1 MRSLKGHNGS
11 VKSVDIDES
20 NPCKIIIIIII
31 NFCARNFCS
40 IILSILV

>member
-20 NPCKIIIIIII
+20 NPCKIIIILLIFVLEI
-31 NFCARNFCS
+31 FCS
-40 IILSILV
+40 IILSILL